1 MKKLNIKNI
10 KLKHIHIMIIIL
22 GIIFIALAAF
32 HTNLWF
38 DESYSVAISNNHTF
52 GEIWSIGG
60 YDVHPVLYYWILK
73 IVSLIFGNNILA
85 FRLISVISLSILGIL
100 GYTHIR
106 KDFGEKVG
114 LLFSFF
120 IYFLPINVVYASEIR
135 MYGMGMLFV
144 TIMSIYA
151 YRIYKGNGSIKNWI
165 IFAIFSLASA
175 YTHYYGLMA
184 AGIINILLFIFLLR
198 IAIKE
203 KKFTKDLT
211 KFIVQAVIEIILYI
225 PWVISLLTQMSQ
237 VSNGFWIGLTFP
249 RTLIEMFTFQFTG
262 NLGDTTYIN
271 NWIAIIYGLIITIYV
286 IYLICKN
293 RKSEHKVDTSPAIKA
308 IAIYGAVILGAVVVS
323 LVLWRP
329 IIYARYF
336 LLITGLFIFF
346 LAFVMEKLGNRKMN
360 LIIYILTVIIATV
373 VNVNLI
379 QTNYDSSNMEPI
391 NYIKENIQEG
401 DILVYGNEGSGFII
415 SANLP
420 EYTQYFYDKEHW
432 NVEEAYKA
440 YGPNMTTVYDLSF
453 LDDYTGRVWFIN
465 AGNNVLLEEA
475 QEKYGDD
482 INLISQQNF
491 SVEYKKYQYTFN
503 LVDKTN

>member
-1 MKKLNIKNI
+1 MKKIKLKNI
-10 KLKHIHIMIIIL
+10 KMKYIHIAIIIL

-32 HTNLWF
+32 HSNLWF

-60 YDVHPVLYYWILK
+60 YDVHPILYYWILK

-85 FRLISVISLSILGIL
+85 FRLVSVIAISILGIL

-120 IYFLPINVVYASEIR
+120 VYFLPINVVYASEIR
-135 MYGMGMLFV
+135 MYGIGMLFV

-184 AGIINILLFIFLLR
+184 AGIINILLFIFLLK

-211 KFIVQAVIEIILYI
+211 KFIVQGVIEIILYI
-225 PWVISLLTQMSQ
+225 PWVVALLTQMKQ
-237 VSNGFWIGLTFP
+237 VSDEFWIGLEFP
-249 RTLIEMFTFQFTG
+249 GTLIEMFTFQFTG
-262 NLGDTTYIN
+262 NLGDTIHIN

-293 RKSEHKVDTSPAIKA
+293 RKSENKIDTSPAIKA
-308 IAIYGAVILGAVVVS
+308 IAIYGTVILGAIVVS
-323 LVLWRP
+323 LILWRP
-329 IIYARYF
+329 IIYARYL

-346 LAFVMEKLGNRKMN
+346 LSFIMEKLGNRKMN
-360 LIIYILTVIIATV
+360 LVIYILTVIIATV
-373 VNVNLI
+373 VNINMI

-391 NYIKENIQEG
+391 NYLKENVQEG
-401 DILVYGNEGSGFII
+401 DIFVYGNEGSGFVI
-415 SANLP
+415 SANFP
-420 EYTQYFYDKEHW
+420 EYTQYFYDGQHW

-440 YGPNMTTVYDLSF
+440 YGPNMTTVYS
-453 LDDYTGRVWFIN
+453 LDCLDNYEGRIWFVN
-465 AGNNVLLEEA
+465 AGGYGLLEEA
-475 QEKYGDD
+475 QNKYGDQ
-482 INLISQQNF
+482 IKVISKQGY
-491 SVEYKKYQYTFN
+491 SVEYQKYQYTFA
-503 LVDKTN
+503 LAEKTN